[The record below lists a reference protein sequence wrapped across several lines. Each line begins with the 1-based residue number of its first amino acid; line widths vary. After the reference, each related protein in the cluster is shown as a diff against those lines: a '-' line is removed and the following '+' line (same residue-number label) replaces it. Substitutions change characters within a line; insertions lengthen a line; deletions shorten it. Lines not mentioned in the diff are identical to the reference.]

1 MKPKDLEKAIR
12 DSVDIGYS
20 ENKELWHECQ
30 GKEYS
35 EALDRK
41 YRFKSWIFNLI
52 LAFFFSQYLPRSI
65 VSTQRKLFL
74 ELKGRTPNTQLGL
87 SNHSSGEISSVNDEE
102 GEIMIG
108 GPQWSAAGRADI
120 NFI

>member
-41 YRFKSWIFNLI
+41 YRFKSWTFNLI
-52 LAFFFSQYLPRSI
+52 LAFFFQPIASSFYCVYPEEVVLR
-65 VSTQRKLFL
+65 TKRKN
-74 ELKGRTPNTQLGL
+74 P
-87 SNHSSGEISSVNDEE
+87 
-102 GEIMIG
+102 
-108 GPQWSAAGRADI
+108 
-120 NFI
+120 